1 GSTGT
6 KTLITGVGVA
16 GGSIGTKTLTTCVG
30 IAGGATG
37 TGTKTLTTLS
47 TGTGTKTFFSTG
59 TRTLTTFTTCTTW
72 TTLTTR
78 TTGTCTT
85 CTTGAGSMHACC
97 CCDWSQVNQA
107 TEHVPQPSP
116 SCCRD
121 ESGAARP
128 SVGAAWAA
136 CTADGRRN
144 GAPPPRTVRRQP
156 NRRTRASLWR
166 HIADTL
172 LAPRSRPRSTHS
184 QGSCV

>member
-1 GSTGT
+1 
-6 KTLITGVGVA
+6 VA

-85 CTTGAGSMHACC
+85 CTTGAGSMHV
-97 CCDWSQVNQA
+97 CCDLSQVNQA
-107 TEHVPQPSP
+107 TEHVSPPSP

-136 CTADGRRN
+136 CTADGRRS
-144 GAPPPRTVRRQP
+144 GAPPVRIT
-156 NRRTRASLWR
+156 RRHPSKDRRASRPAPELRLVLW
-166 HIADTL
+166 H
-172 LAPRSRPRSTHS
+172 RSTRPGVDS
-184 QGSCV
+184 VSLCGASPRLCG